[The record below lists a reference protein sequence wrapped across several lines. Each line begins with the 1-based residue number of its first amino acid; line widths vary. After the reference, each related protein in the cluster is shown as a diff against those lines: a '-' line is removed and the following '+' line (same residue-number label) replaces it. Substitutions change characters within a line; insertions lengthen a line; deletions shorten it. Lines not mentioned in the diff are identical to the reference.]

1 MIVRSGAIAA
11 ADATRLETRDLS
23 RSVLGKVLVA
33 GVSIKVA
40 PGELVAIVG
49 PSGAGKSSFLRLVNR
64 LDEPTDGTV
73 RLDGTDYRAIAPRE
87 LRRRVGMVMQM
98 AYLFAGTVAAN
109 IAFGPRQRGE
119 QLTQAQI
126 ATLLERVGLPSY
138 GRRDVTHLSGGEA
151 QRVSIARALANAP
164 EALLLDEPT
173 SALDEA
179 STRGVEQLIVDLVR
193 GRRMACLMV
202 THNEAQ
208 ALRIAPRTMVLEAGR
223 VRAIGPT
230 KEVLHAQ

>member
-1 MIVRSGAIAA
+1 MPA
-11 ADATRLETRDLS
+11 LS
-23 RSVLGKVLVA
+23 
-33 GVSIKVA
+33 
-40 PGELVAIVG
+40 
-49 PSGAGKSSFLRLVNR
+49 
-64 LDEPTDGTV
+64 
-73 RLDGTDYRAIAPRE
+73 PRI
-87 LRRRVGMVMQM
+87 
-98 AYLFAGTVAAN
+98 F
-109 IAFGPRQRGE
+109 AFGPRQRGE
-119 QLTQAQI
+119 PLTQAQI
-126 ATLLERVGLPSY
+126 ATLLERVGLRSY

-179 STRGVEQLIVDLVR
+179 SARGVERLIVDLVR
-193 GRRMACLMV
+193 ERRMACLMV